1 MEKYFG
7 QFSKIFDAL
16 ITHKGCCDPD
26 CLLFSLFVDRCCSL
40 SSEVRLSLICL
51 CCSLLLDLSMFLSSV
66 VRLARLSLCRS
77 LSLCLY
83 CSVVRLAR
91 LSLSLSCCEAGT
103 SLSVVLFL
111 VDVLFVCIL
120 LYCLLLLSLY
130 R

>member
-1 MEKYFG
+1 MH
-7 QFSKIFDAL
+7 L
-16 ITHKGCCDPD
+16 PV
-26 CLLFSLFVDRCCSL
+26 LL
-40 SSEVRLSLICL
+40 
-51 CCSLLLDLSMFLSSV
+51 LLLDLSMFLSSA

-91 LSLSLSCCEAGT
+91 LSLCRVVRLAR
-103 SLSVVLFL
+103 LSVVLFL

-120 LYCLLLLSLY
+120 LYCLLPLSLN